1 MPFRTLVADVDRTA
15 LSATAEILASA
26 GYHVVSA
33 GGFEEAKLRL
43 AFAPPDLLIV
53 ALRLG
58 QYNGLHLVLRAHAK
72 NPMMPAIVV
81 DERPEPDPVLEI
93 EAKNLNAV
101 YMVGRPDK
109 ETLVPLI
116 RKLLADAPEPHSS
129 TVERRW
135 PRKPAGF
142 SVSVAGTAAKVVDLS
157 YGGLLLELAGVPYE
171 RLARI
176 DALSIPR
183 AGRIPVHPVW
193 ARRDV
198 GGLVQ
203 WCGVEVMVGAAGA
216 GSAWRNFVDSLA
228 AKPPSGTGR

>member
-15 LSATAEILASA
+15 LSATAEILASS

-33 GGFEEAKLRL
+33 ACFEEAKLRL
-43 AFAPPDLLIV
+43 VSAPPDLLVV

-58 QYNGLHLVLRAHAK
+58 PYNGLHLVLRAHAD
-72 NPMMPAIVV
+72 NPSMPAIVI
-81 DERPEPDPVLEI
+81 DERPDPDPVLKV

-116 RKLLADAPEPHSS
+116 RQLLAGATEPPSS
-129 TVERRW
+129 TVERQW

-142 SVSVAGTAAKVVDLS
+142 SVSVAGTEAKVVDVS
-157 YGGLLLELAGVPYE
+157 YGGLLLELAGAPYE
-171 RLARI
+171 RLSQI

-183 AGRIPVHPVW
+183 AGRIPVRPVW
-193 ARRDV
+193 ARGDV
-198 GGLVQ
+198 GALVLC
-203 WCGVEVMVGAAGA
+203 CGVEVIADEPGAAR
-216 GSAWRNFVDSLA
+216 AWRTFVDSF
-228 AKPPSGTGR
+228 SWT